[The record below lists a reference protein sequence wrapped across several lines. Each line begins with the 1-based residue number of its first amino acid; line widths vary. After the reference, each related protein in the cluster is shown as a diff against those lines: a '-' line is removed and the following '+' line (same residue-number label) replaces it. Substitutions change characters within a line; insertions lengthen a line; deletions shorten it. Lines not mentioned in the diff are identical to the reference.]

1 MNQEPKHIQNHY
13 YISNE
18 YHVLAGPYE
27 MNSPSQ
33 RKMLDN
39 VVMDMRRGNID
50 YRLVSETVK
59 RSGTHGDVID
69 VERINVERRGMILSK
84 GENHD

>member
-33 RKMLDN
+33 RKMLEN
-39 VVMDMRRGNID
+39 VVRDMKRGNID
-50 YRLVSETVK
+50 YRLVSETIK
-59 RSGTHGDVID
+59 RDGVD

-84 GENHD
+84 GETHA